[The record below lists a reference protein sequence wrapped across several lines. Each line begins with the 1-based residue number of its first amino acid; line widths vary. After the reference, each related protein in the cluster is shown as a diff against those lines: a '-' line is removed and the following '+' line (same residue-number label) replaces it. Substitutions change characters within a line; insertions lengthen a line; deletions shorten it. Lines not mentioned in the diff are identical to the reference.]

1 MSISKTANE
10 EGAQENVETTMDLPD
25 TKPVSKDADSSAE
38 TATGEEALKP
48 QLESSLAEADVST
61 KKLCGVCNEKEWRY
75 KCSRCYL
82 PT

>member
-1 MSISKTANE
+1 MSISKTANV

-25 TKPVSKDADSSAE
+25 TKPMSKDAESSAE
-38 TATGEEALKP
+38 TATGEESLK
-48 QLESSLAEADVST
+48 QESSLAEADVST
-61 KKLCGVCNEKEWRY
+61 KKLCGVCNEKDWRY

>member
-1 MSISKTANE
+1 MSISKTTNE

-25 TKPVSKDADSSAE
+25 TKPVSKDAESSAE
-38 TATGEEALKP
+38 TATGEEALE
-48 QLESSLAEADVST
+48 QQQESSLAEADVST
-61 KKLCGVCNEKEWRY
+61 KKLCGVCSEKEWRY

>member
-1 MSISKTANE
+1 MSISKTAHE

-25 TKPVSKDADSSAE
+25 AKPVSKDVESSAE

-48 QLESSLAEADVST
+48 QQESSLAEADVST